1 MPLCEF
7 IRGRVLLE
15 PAGGGSPTPF
25 VGATVRLYVGSG
37 FTSRVVAVARTDAAG
52 RFSVEV
58 PSSPGATRSGVFR
71 VFDGSLALSCHGDT
85 RWSLT
90 GTNPEHVLCAK
101 ASETCVAPTEQLP
114 TIDPPEGESGSP
126 LLWGQVRHVDGTPLV
141 GATVE
146 LRTISTLLLDTGSP
160 VAYATNAHGF
170 YGFWHPPADFV
181 LKARDSGGLL
191 LASSAAQ
198 FNVTDFPLRI
208 DMVTCDDRFRRPCEF
223 ARINAAITAVST
235 ADPGTWGVETIA
247 ILSGRTG
254 WDVERIG
261 IWVLSR
267 RIAALLP
274 TEGPAQLV
282 EQLYGLMRE
291 GFPRSRDGILVR
303 TAASVTATL
312 ARAQRANIIS
322 DAAVQPINSPNA
334 LFAAARQAI
343 LASSRNDTIGAILAT
358 SGVLDSAMIGSF
370 VDYYDTY
377 TGTDADFWPGVASLS
392 YFDETLAA
400 EAKRLLTIGEIAL
413 MWAPA
418 VTQILVV
425 IGAGEPEAMAAIP
438 HPDWI
443 TIAHA
448 TSPLPDGLVGETT
461 SEQADDLA
469 RILEAHVALA
479 YPSSTAM
486 SALRTGS
493 STLGG
498 VQAWLNDHPDF
509 DFVRGRV
516 EVTDPT
522 ATDDMKASVR
532 RLQRL
537 YRIAPASSRAT
548 AMTAL
553 FDAGVGSAR
562 QVAAMGATRFRAR
575 FGTPLGADG
584 ALEAFQKAR
593 SLAALATTFLAQAH
607 PNLTMKGLRF
617 LPEYAEDESGYVDV
631 ASAIPDLGTLF
642 GSLSYCKC
650 EECRSILGPS
660 AYLAD
665 LLHWLGDRRLSD
677 DSGSALDFLV
687 GSADGTTILGRRP
700 DLASLNLTCENAT
713 RALPY
718 IDLALEILEAAAVNT
733 TSDTDPDNDTAFSAY
748 DTTAEGPELLA
759 APEHPNAAAYTLLG
773 SATRAVG
780 LPFLQPAAEMRAFLD
795 FLGVDRADLMRAFQS
810 GGTPSDADIGL
821 ENLRLSTEAW
831 TAATATTSSNDG
843 ENAYW
848 PETVAADVVALPV
861 VTFRRAAEV
870 EFADILDLVHARFV
884 NPRFVPTSSG
894 TETEVAYGDVN
905 DIDSYQLQVPV
916 ADPPASHPNMDYTR
930 LQPLRQL
937 RRLWRATGW
946 TVLQTDKVLHGLG
959 APTTLDDTTR
969 TDLADIHRLCRLTRL
984 DPVEIASWRSDVPL
998 DVWDDRA
1005 SQDHPVLSFYAEH
1018 ILTPSL
1024 FDADARTTGW
1034 WAVVQDSASP
1044 AELLGATTDPVRTL
1058 GEEAATL
1065 QAVLGVD
1072 ADQLSVLMAKTA
1084 LADTSALSLA
1094 NVSALYR
1101 WVSIAR
1107 AANLAPDDATYLAT
1121 MSGFDPTSSYAAAI
1135 DFLDEAREL
1144 AAAGWTVD
1152 QLRYVVNHEA
1162 TERVAPTD
1170 DWIQETLGKI
1180 RDAVSGAYGGLTA
1193 ASTDAG
1199 MIDVVVKVLA
1209 EAFGLDRAVIDE
1221 WRTNAE
1227 TTPWANLPW
1236 LSDLGATEEFTV
1248 AAATSV
1254 TLTPSTLRMHPGGT
1268 LTLPATTASVTGTP
1282 STVDGIA
1289 YSGSAVGPF
1298 ALTAP
1303 LSGAVLASETV
1314 AAVSGTPL
1322 TVDATLPAG
1331 ATFSVNAGDTTCT
1344 LSSTLNVSYPSGSQ
1358 DVVITTGGSTSML
1371 VTLGTGGLSL
1381 TTGGHTYV
1389 FDAGAT
1395 LTVTQTATPFT
1406 ATLTSAASMD
1416 VATATFAV
1424 PATFPI
1430 TDILI
1435 RFLCQSF
1442 WTTQA
1447 DDPAVPW
1454 ADLTRRDFGRDFT
1467 RIDLLAKLA
1476 LVVRKLAVD
1485 ADERAFWYTNAS
1497 TWALAVVGGVSTD
1510 TSGIAY
1516 AELKAVIDLFAL
1528 RRRLPGESPTF
1539 VDLLT
1544 SVQAGTED
1552 TDDTGAGTGDWAFPG
1567 LLADRTAWD
1576 EDDLRALVTR
1586 FAAFATA
1593 TPIAGLTSADGLT
1606 TLLDQVAI
1614 VRRVGG
1620 GASTVAG
1627 WAVGPNA
1634 TYLTTTLSGEVV
1646 AAARS
1651 RYADAKQWAT
1661 VAHPV
1666 RDRIR
1671 KLQRDALV
1679 SYLIPAV
1686 NDVRVAAGDE
1696 PIRDADGLYQYYYI
1710 DVSMNP
1716 EMLTSRIVKA
1726 YCTVQLFIHRCM
1738 FGLETSGG
1746 DVLVEFT
1753 DDDRRMWEWMRT
1765 YRVWQAARKVFL
1777 YPENWVL
1784 PELRDDKT
1792 PFYRTFEQD
1801 LAQGDLV
1808 AERVEQG
1815 VLDYLDR
1822 VHEVSNLVVLAY
1834 HVQNET
1840 VDDDVLDNVHVL
1852 ARSRSVPA
1860 TYWYRR
1866 REDSSTWTAWEKVDC
1881 GVTGDNVLLT
1891 VYNRRLLLFWVEFST
1906 EQYQD
1911 DTGVEGA
1918 TVTHSYLVARLFWST
1933 YRDGKWQAK
1942 HTSEATLSTQGI
1954 GVGAAATAEEITDP
1968 LGIITIKVWS
1978 EGTPDTGSL
1987 KPSDYMITGTET
1999 ADGFQVSLVVRQQWN
2014 GTLPTTP
2021 VGVFVLDACT
2031 MEVSANAGTG
2041 GDWKDRVGLIG
2052 AYWIAPGFQLPYSGT
2067 YRETGAHFWT
2077 DAKLDVYRADSAT
2090 ADTATAAESTPV
2102 TLLDNLG
2109 GGVMVTSGQWGDYV
2123 SQGPFFVNWNS
2134 RAYFVEP
2141 MSKVSATEGTRI
2153 GNGNVQ
2159 EINPGN
2165 LTASTDYSELARLAS
2180 TVSTDRLSGTETM
2193 LRDVDYALRTVAYA
2207 APVNAYP
2214 GTYKF
2219 WNFYHPFLC
2228 SFIKEVRRDGV
2239 FSLLNP
2245 SSDEDASA
2253 FPLFRQQIGG
2263 EDIGNE
2269 DFATTFSPTDAVVTP
2284 YPVEDVDFS
2293 QEGAYSQYNWEI
2305 FFHGPFFVAQRLI
2318 ENRQFDDA
2326 FDWFHTMF
2334 DPRTPAPVPTG
2345 YPDNAR
2351 WWRIRPFLDPVSTPV
2366 TDWLGFTGADGDAD
2380 AADAFEAQVSA
2391 WQEEPFKPHLLARLR
2406 PGTYQKVLVMA
2417 YLDGLI
2423 AWGDALFTK
2432 DTIESINEAT
2442 MLYVFAK
2449 QLLGDRPEILEPTAE
2464 IPAMTFADLRGTLDD
2479 WSNATVVIENLYDAE
2494 VSGYGGADSGASS
2507 ASGVGSMS
2515 YFCVPQNAKL
2525 LAYWDR
2531 VDDRLFK
2538 IRNGLNIEGVRR
2550 SLALFEPPIDP
2561 ALLVRAAAAG
2571 LDLGSLLDADT
2582 VSRPNYR
2589 FNVLLGR
2596 AQAIAGS
2603 VKALGQALLS
2613 ALEKQDAEALA
2624 LLRQDHELDLLDH
2637 VKRSKEQA
2645 LREAEANLAAAK
2657 QSKVMTTARQKYYQ
2671 RLVDKGW
2678 IAEETKA
2685 ASRARLAS
2693 DAEIASGVVKGIQS
2707 VLGAIPDTSS
2717 GTTFLVE
2724 VGGGLLYRVLSGV
2737 AAGFDISAAAARG
2750 DAAHLSTAAAYKR
2763 RAQDWNF
2770 QITQATNELAQ
2781 IAQQIAAAEIRVEIA
2796 RQDLTNH
2803 DLQREQSAQV
2813 KDWMTSKF
2821 TSRDLYR
2828 WNVAQLATLY
2838 FQTYQLA
2845 VLMANKAQKAYQI
2858 EIGGDATFIQ
2868 LTYWDSQRKGLLA
2881 GERLAADLER
2891 MDAAYLDNDVREY
2904 ELTKPIS
2911 LLLLDPVALQALRDN
2926 GECYFNVPE
2935 AYFDLD
2941 CPDHDFR
2948 RISGL
2953 AVSLSCVGNALGT
2966 VNAQLTL
2973 LGASIRQVG
2982 GSIVEPDG
2990 FSDTPSIVTSVAIND
3005 SGLFQADLRDPRY
3018 LPFER
3023 RGAVSRWH
3031 LKLTAMVEQFDPAT
3045 LEDVTIHMRYTA
3057 RDSGVAARTVSL
3069 ADIGVGVATDGATPS
3084 FGGSVRIVSL
3094 LRDAPD
3100 DFAAAQTSDPPS
3112 DYISVSVTAAML
3124 APPHGTLAKILAIP
3138 VVAAGG
3144 TPPTALTPDSGAVTG
3159 PTAFG
3164 ETKVYSFTDAALA
3177 SDTVGI
3183 TLSGA
3188 DFSDLTDL
3196 VLAFLYT

>member
-15 PAGGGSPTPF
+15 PSGGGSPTPF
-25 VGATVRLYVGSG
+25 EGATVRLCVGSG
-37 FTSRVVAVARTDAAG
+37 FTSRIVAVARTDAAG
-52 RFSVEV
+52 RFSAEV
-58 PSSPGATRSGVFR
+58 PDSPSATRSGVFR
-71 VFDGSLALSCHGDT
+71 VFDGPLTLSCHGDT
-85 RWSLT
+85 RWQLT
-90 GTNPEHVLCAK
+90 GKTREYTICVEAADACA
-101 ASETCVAPTEQLP
+101 APTEQLP
-114 TIDPPEGESGSP
+114 TIEPPEGESGSP
-126 LLWGQVRHVDGTPLV
+126 SLWGQVRHVDGTPVV

-146 LRTISTLLLDTGSP
+146 LRAISALLLDTGTP
-160 VAYATNAHGF
+160 VTYATDSQGY
-170 YGFWHPPADFV
+170 YGFWHPPADFIV
-181 LKARDSGGLL
+181 KARDSGALL
-191 LASSAAQ
+191 LASSPAQ
-198 FNVTDFPLRI
+198 FGVTDFPLRL
-208 DMVTCDDRFRRPCEF
+208 DLVTCDDRFRRPCEF
-223 ARINAAITAVST
+223 ARIDSAITAVST
-235 ADPGTWGVETIA
+235 ADPTSWGVETVA

-254 WDVERIG
+254 WDVDRVG
-261 IWVLSR
+261 VWVLAR
-267 RIAALLP
+267 LIASLLP
-274 TEGPAQLV
+274 TGGPTQLV

-303 TAASVTATL
+303 TAASVTTTL

-322 DAAVQPINSPNA
+322 GPAVASINSPNA

-370 VDYYDTY
+370 VAYYDTY
-377 TGTDADFWPGVASLS
+377 TGSEADFWAGVASLS
-392 YFDETLAA
+392 YFDATLAA
-400 EAKRLLTIGEIAL
+400 EAERLLTIGKIAL

-418 VTQILVV
+418 VSQILTVL
-425 IGAGEPEAMAAIP
+425 GAGEPEAMASIP
-438 HPDWI
+438 HADWV

-461 SEQADDLA
+461 SDQADDLA

-486 SALRTGS
+486 SALRTGT

-498 VQAWLNDHPDF
+498 LQTWLNDNPDF
-509 DFVRGRV
+509 DFVRGTV
-516 EVTDPT
+516 DDSDPS
-522 ATDDMKASVR
+522 AASVR

-537 YRIAPASSRAT
+537 YRIAPSSTRAG
-548 AMTAL
+548 AMAVL
-553 FDAGVGSAR
+553 FDAGIGSAR
-562 QVAAMGATRFRAR
+562 QVAGMGATRFRTTFEAS
-575 FGTPLGADG
+575 LGADG

-593 SLAALATTFLAQAH
+593 SLSAIATTFLAQSH
-607 PNLTMKGLRF
+607 PNLATKGLRF
-617 LPEYAEDESGYVDV
+617 LPEYGEDESGYVDV
-631 ASAIPDLGTLF
+631 GSAFPDLATLF

-660 AYLAD
+660 AYIAD
-665 LLHWLGDRRLSD
+665 LLHWLGDRQLSD
-677 DSGSALDFLV
+677 ASGSALDFLV

-700 DLASLNLTCENAT
+700 DLADLNLTCENAT

-718 IDLALEILEAAAVNT
+718 IDLTLEILEAAAVNT
-733 TSDTDPDNDTAFSAY
+733 ADGDADNDTAFTAY
-748 DTTAEGPELLA
+748 DTTAEGPDLLA
-759 APEHPNAAAYTLLG
+759 APEHPNGAAYTILG
-773 SATRAVG
+773 TATRGIG

-795 FLGVDRADLMRAFQS
+795 HLGIDRTDLMRAFQS
-810 GGTPSDADIGL
+810 GGAPSGADIGA
-821 ENLRLSTEAW
+821 EELRLSTDGW
-831 TAATATTSSNDG
+831 TAATTESPADNDA
-843 ENAYW
+843 ENMYW
-848 PETVAADVVALPV
+848 PEDVAADVPDLAVS
-861 VTFRRAAEV
+861 TFRRAAEV
-870 EFADILDLVHARFV
+870 EFGDILDLLHARFV
-884 NPRFVPTSSG
+884 NPRSAPALAATAIAI
-894 TETEVAYGDVN
+894 AYTDVN
-905 DIDSYQLQVPV
+905 DIDTYALQAV
-916 ADPPASHPNMDYTR
+916 AGNLDYLAMR
-930 LQPLRQL
+930 RLRQL

-946 TVLQTDKVLHGLG
+946 KLLQTDKILYALG
-959 APTTLDDTTR
+959 APTALDDATQ
-969 TDLADIHRLCRLTRL
+969 TDLGDIHRLCRLTGL
-984 DPVEIASWRSDVPL
+984 DPVEIACWRSDVAL

-1005 SQDHPVLSFYAEH
+1005 SQDHPILSFYAEH

-1024 FDADARTTGW
+1024 FDADGRTAGA
-1034 WAVVQDSASP
+1034 WAVDSTADP
-1044 AELLGATTDPVRTL
+1044 LELFGATTVPRTI
-1058 GEEAATL
+1058 GDESATL

-1072 ADQLSVLMAKTA
+1072 ADQLAVLLAKVGLTDA
-1084 LADTSALSLA
+1084 SALSLA
-1094 NVSALYR
+1094 NVSALHR

-1107 AANLAPDDATYLAT
+1107 AAKLTPDDATYLAT
-1121 MSGFDPTSSYAAAI
+1121 MSGLDPTSSYATAI
-1135 DFLDEAREL
+1135 DLLDEAREL
-1144 AAAGWTVD
+1144 ASAGWSID
-1152 QLRYVVNHEA
+1152 QVRYVVEHEA

-1170 DWIQETLGKI
+1170 DWIQETLGKV
-1180 RDAVSGAYGGLTA
+1180 RDAVSTAYSGLTA

-1209 EAFGLDRAVIDE
+1209 EAFGVDRAVIDE
-1221 WRTNAE
+1221 WRANAA
-1227 TTPWANLPW
+1227 TAPWANLPW
-1236 LSDLGATEEFTV
+1236 LSDVGSTVDFTL
-1248 AAATSV
+1248 AAATAV
-1254 TLTPSTLRMHPGGT
+1254 TLTPATLRIQPGGT
-1268 LTLPATTASVTGTP
+1268 LTLPMTSASVTGVP
-1282 STVDGIA
+1282 ATVDGA
-1289 YSGSAVGPF
+1289 PYSGSAVGPF
-1298 ALTAP
+1298 ALPAALP
-1303 LSGAVLASETV
+1303 GATLASAIV
-1314 AAVSGTPL
+1314 CAVSGTPE
-1322 TVDATLPAG
+1322 TVAAGLPAG
-1331 ATFSVNAGDTTCT
+1331 ATFHVNAGDTTCT

-1358 DVVITTGGSTSML
+1358 DVVVPTLTVPPVL
-1371 VTLGTGGLSL
+1371 VTLGTGGLSI

-1389 FDAGAT
+1389 FDAGTT
-1395 LTVTQTATPFT
+1395 LTVTQTTTPFT
-1406 ATLTSAASMD
+1406 ATLTSPAITNVVSG
-1416 VATATFAV
+1416 TFPV
-1424 PATFPI
+1424 PDTFPI

-1435 RFLCQSF
+1435 RFLCQQF
-1442 WTTQA
+1442 WTTEA
-1447 DDPAVPW
+1447 DDPATPW
-1454 ADLTRRDFGRDFT
+1454 ADLTRLDFERDFT

-1485 ADERAFWYTNAS
+1485 ADERAFWYANAA
-1497 TWALAVVGGVSTD
+1497 TWALAVVGEVSTD

-1516 AELKAVIDLFAL
+1516 AELKAAIDLFAL
-1528 RRRLPGESPTF
+1528 RRRLPGASPTF

-1576 EDDLRALVTR
+1576 EDDLRVLVTR
-1586 FAAFATA
+1586 FAAFATD

-1606 TLLDQVAI
+1606 TLLDQIAI

-1627 WAVGPNA
+1627 WAVAPNA
-1634 TYLTTTLSGEVV
+1634 TDLTTTLSGQVV

-1651 RYADAKQWAT
+1651 RYDDAKHWAT

-1666 RDRIR
+1666 RDRVR

-1679 SYLIPAV
+1679 SHLIPIV
-1686 NDVRVAAGDE
+1686 NVVRLAAGDDA
-1696 PIRDADGLYQYYYI
+1696 IRDADGLYQYYYI

-1716 EMLTSRIVKA
+1716 EMLTSRIVQG

-1746 DVLVEFT
+1746 EALVDLT
-1753 DDDRRMWEWMRT
+1753 DDDRRMWEWMKT

-1777 YPENWVL
+1777 YPENWIL

-1792 PFYRTFEQD
+1792 PFYRAFEQD

-1840 VDDDVLDNVHVL
+1840 VDDDTIDNVHVL

-1866 REDSSTWTAWEKVDC
+1866 REDSATWTPWEKVDC
-1881 GVTGDNVLLT
+1881 GVSGDNVLLT

-1918 TVTHSYLVARLFWST
+1918 TVTHSYLTARLFWSS

-1954 GVGAAATAEEITDP
+1954 GVGTAATSSLVATTIVVDDVELPGPIEE
-1968 LGIITIKVWS
+1968 VWT

-1987 KPSDYMITGTET
+1987 DPADYMITGTET
-1999 ADGFQVSLVVRQQWN
+1999 ADGFQVSLVVREEWN
-2014 GTLPTTP
+2014 SSLPTTA
-2021 VGVFVLDACT
+2021 VGVFLLDACT

-2041 GDWKDRVGLIG
+2041 GDWKDRVGLID

-2067 YRETGAHFWT
+2067 YLDTGTHFWN
-2077 DAKLDVYRADSAT
+2077 DAKLEVYRADSAT
-2090 ADTATAAESTPV
+2090 ADADTAAESTPV

-2109 GGVMVTSGQWGDYV
+2109 GGVMITSSQWGDYV

-2134 RAYFVEP
+2134 RAYFIEP
-2141 MSKVSATEGTRI
+2141 VSQASLTEGTRI
-2153 GNGNVQ
+2153 GNLVTG
-2159 EINPGN
+2159 ETDPGN
-2165 LTASTDYSELARLAS
+2165 LTDTTDYSELARLA
-2180 TVSTDRLSGTETM
+2180 TTASTDRSSDTEAS
-2193 LRDVDYALRTVAYA
+2193 LRSVDFALRTAAYD
-2207 APVNAYP
+2207 APVTAYP

-2228 SFIKEVRRDGV
+2228 TFIKEVRREGV

-2245 SSDEDASA
+2245 SSDTSASA
-2253 FPLFRQQIGG
+2253 YPLFRQQIGG
-2263 EDIGNE
+2263 DDIGNE

-2334 DPRTPAPVPTG
+2334 DPRTPAPVPGG

-2351 WWRIRPFLDPVSTPV
+2351 WWRIRPFLDPVSSPV
-2366 TDWLGFTGADGDAD
+2366 TDWLAFTGADGDAD
-2380 AADAFEAQVSA
+2380 AAKAFEAQVAA
-2391 WQEEPFKPHLLARLR
+2391 WQEEPFNPHLLARLR

-2417 YLDGLI
+2417 YLDGLM

-2449 QLLGDRPEILEPTAE
+2449 QLLGDRPEVLESTVA
-2464 IPAMTFADLRGTLDD
+2464 IPAKTFANLRGTLDD
-2479 WSNATVVIENLYDAE
+2479 WSNATVVIENLYDVE

-2507 ASGVGSMS
+2507 VSSAGSIS

-2571 LDLGSLLDADT
+2571 LDLGSVLDADT

-2613 ALEKQDAEALA
+2613 ALEKQDAEGLA

-2645 LREAEANLAAAK
+2645 LREADANLAAAK

-2693 DAEIASGVVKGIQS
+2693 DAEIASGVVQGIQS
-2707 VLGAIPDTSS
+2707 VLAALPDVAT
-2717 GTTFLVE
+2717 GTGVMAS
-2724 VGGGLLYRVLSGV
+2724 VGGQTFWRVLSGV
-2737 AAGFDISAAAARG
+2737 GGAFNVAAAAARG
-2750 DAAHLSTAAAYKR
+2750 DSAHLSTTATYKR
-2763 RAQDWNF
+2763 RAQDWSF
-2770 QITQATNELAQ
+2770 QVTQATNELAQ

-2796 RQDLTNH
+2796 RQELTNH

-2821 TSRDLYR
+2821 TNRDLYR

-2911 LLLLDPVALQALRDN
+2911 LVLLDPVALQSLRDN

-2953 AVSLSCVGNALGT
+2953 ALSLSCVGNALGT

-2973 LGASIRQVG
+2973 LGASRREVG
-2982 GSIVEPDG
+2982 GSAAADDG

-3023 RGAVSRWH
+3023 RGAVSRWY
-3031 LKLTAMVEQFDPAT
+3031 LKLTAMVEQFDPST
-3045 LEDVTIHMRYTA
+3045 LEDVTVHMRFTA
-3057 RDSGVAARTVSL
+3057 RDSGVAARTVDLSDL
-3069 ADIGVGVATDGATPS
+3069 GVGVASDGDTPS
-3084 FGGSVRIVSL
+3084 FAGSVRVVSL

-3100 DFAAAQTSDPPS
+3100 DFAAAQAASSATLS
-3112 DYISVSVTAAML
+3112 ITVTDAML
-3124 APPHGTLAKILAIP
+3124 EPDLGTLAKLLAIP
-3138 VVAAGG
+3138 VVDGASPLTSINSVSPSTGF
-3144 TPPTALTPDSGAVTG
+3144 TAVQVFDLATTTRNTSTGAVT
-3159 PTAFG
+3159 
-3164 ETKVYSFTDAALA
+3164 L
-3177 SDTVGI
+3177 
-3183 TLSGA
+3183 TLTGA

>member
-562 QVAAMGATRFRAR
+562 QVAAMGATRFRAM

-584 ALEAFQKAR
+584 ALEAFKKAR

-733 TSDTDPDNDTAFSAY
+733 TSDTDPNNDTAFSAY
-748 DTTAEGPELLA
+748 DTTAEGPDLLA

-884 NPRFVPTSSG
+884 NPRFAPTSSG
-894 TETEVAYGDVN
+894 TETEVAYGDLN

-959 APTTLDDTTR
+959 APTTLDDSTR
-969 TDLADIHRLCRLTRL
+969 TDLGDIHRLCRLTRL
-984 DPVEIASWRSDVPL
+984 DPVEIASWRFDVPL

-1107 AANLAPDDATYLAT
+1107 AAKLAPDDATYLAT
-1121 MSGFDPTSSYAAAI
+1121 MSGFDPTSSYDAAI

-1152 QLRYVVNHEA
+1152 QLRYVVNHA
-1162 TERVAPTD
+1162 TTERVAPTD
-1170 DWIQETLGKI
+1170 NWIQETLGKI
-1180 RDAVSGAYGGLTA
+1180 RDAVSAARGSGAP
-1193 ASTDAG
+1193 TDDELLDG
-1199 MIDVVVKVLA
+1199 VTKVLA
-1209 EAFGLDRAVIDE
+1209 EAFEIDRAILDE
-1221 WRTNAE
+1221 WRTNALV
-1227 TTPWANLPW
+1227 TPWANVENELE
-1236 LSDLGATEEFTV
+1236 SAVT
-1248 AAATSV
+1248 AATLSASS
-1254 TLTPSTLRMHPGGT
+1254 LGLHAGT
-1268 LTLPATTASVTGTP
+1268 RVTLPAGVEITGLIASVVIGPVALP
-1282 STVDGIA
+1282 SAT
-1289 YSGSAVGPF
+1289 SG
-1298 ALTAP
+1298 L
-1303 LSGAVLASETV
+1303 LASETPATLSSAATLSADLPASTAYVPVDSTTGRLASAVDADYPLVSTDVPADVPVETTSATVQLTLEADLTVTIASVDYTFV
-1314 AAVSGTPL
+1314 AGTTVTVTTSGTI
-1322 TVDATLPAG
+1322 AMTLPAQAGVDVTG
-1331 ATFSVNAGDTTCT
+1331 ATFPLPSSVTTID
-1344 LSSTLNVSYPSGSQ
+1344 LL
-1358 DVVITTGGSTSML
+1358 
-1371 VTLGTGGLSL
+1371 
-1381 TTGGHTYV
+1381 
-1389 FDAGAT
+1389 A
-1395 LTVTQTATPFT
+1395 
-1406 ATLTSAASMD
+1406 
-1416 VATATFAV
+1416 
-1424 PATFPI
+1424 
-1430 TDILI
+1430 
-1435 RFLCQSF
+1435 RFLRPAF
-1442 WTTQA
+1442 W
-1447 DDPAVPW
+1447 DNSSGDPTSPW
-1454 ADLTRRDFGRDFT
+1454 SDLTRTAFPGDFAA
-1467 RIDLLAKLA
+1467 IDLLAKA
-1476 LVVRKLAVD
+1476 VFIVRELEID
-1485 ADERAFWYTNAS
+1485 ADEREFWYGS
-1497 TWALAVVGGVSTD
+1497 TTPWTLPAIGDVSTD
-1510 TSGIAY
+1510 NAGISY
-1516 AELKAVIDLFAL
+1516 PGLKELVDLFAL
-1528 RRRLPGESPTF
+1528 RGRVPGAAPTWAA
-1539 VDLLT
+1539 LL
-1544 SVQAGTED
+1544 QAIAAGTED
-1552 TDDTGAGTGDWAFPG
+1552 TDDTGAGTGEWAFPG

-1576 EDDLRALVTR
+1576 EDDLRVLVTR
-1586 FAAFATA
+1586 FAAFAPA

-1606 TLLDQVAI
+1606 TLLDQIAI

-1620 GASTVAG
+1620 GANTVAG
-1627 WAVGPNA
+1627 WAVSPNA
-1634 TYLTTTLSGEVV
+1634 TDLTTTLSGQVV

-1666 RDRIR
+1666 RDRVR
-1671 KLQRDALV
+1671 KVQRDALV
-1679 SYLIPAV
+1679 SYLIPVV

-1716 EMLTSRIVKA
+1716 EMLTSRIVQA

-1746 DVLVEFT
+1746 DVLVDFT

-1792 PFYRTFEQD
+1792 PFYRTFEQE

-1866 REDSSTWTAWEKVDC
+1866 REDSSSWTAWEKVDC
-1881 GVTGDNVLLT
+1881 GVSGDNVLLT

-1911 DTGVEGA
+1911 DTGAEGA
-1918 TVTHSYLVARLFWST
+1918 TITHSYLVARLFWST

-1942 HTSEATLSTQGI
+1942 HTSEATLLTRGLS
-1954 GVGAAATAEEITDP
+1954 VGTTESSYDN
-1968 LGIITIKVWS
+1968 
-1978 EGTPDTGSL
+1978 DL
-1987 KPSDYMITGTET
+1987 KPSLFMLTGWET
-1999 ADGFQVSLVVRQQWN
+1999 ANGFLVALAGREELVS
-2014 GTLPTTP
+2014 TSPPMTA
-2021 VGVFVLDACT
+2021 VGAFLLDACT
-2031 MEVSANAGTG
+2031 MEASAVAGSG
-2041 GDWKDRVGLIG
+2041 ADWKDRVGLIG
-2052 AYWIAPGFQLPYSGT
+2052 AKWVAPGFQFGANGMVQD
-2067 YRETGAHFWT
+2067 TGEPVW
-2077 DAKLDVYRADSAT
+2077 LGMELQVYRADPAT
-2090 ADTATAAESTPV
+2090 ADAATAAESTPV
-2102 TLLDNLG
+2102 TLLENLG
-2109 GGVMVTSGQWGDYV
+2109 SGLMVTSSQWGDYV

-2141 MSKVSATEGTRI
+2141 VTHASITEGTRI
-2153 GNGNVQ
+2153 GNLVTG
-2159 EINPGN
+2159 ETDPGN
-2165 LTASTDYSELARLAS
+2165 LTRNKDYSELARLA
-2180 TVSTDRLSGTETM
+2180 TTASTDRSGDTEAS
-2193 LRDVDYALRTVAYA
+2193 LRDLDFALRTAAYD
-2207 APVNAYP
+2207 APVTGYP

-2228 SFIKEVRRDGV
+2228 TFIKEVRRDGV

-2245 SSDEDASA
+2245 SSDEKASA

-2293 QEGAYSQYNWEI
+2293 QEGAYSQYNWEV

-2366 TDWLGFTGADGDAD
+2366 TDWLAFTGADGDAD
-2380 AADAFEAQVSA
+2380 AADAFEAQVAA
-2391 WQEEPFKPHLLARLR
+2391 WQDEPFNPHLLARLR

-2417 YLDGLI
+2417 YLDGLM

-2449 QLLGDRPEILEPTAE
+2449 QLLGDRPEVLQSTVE
-2464 IPAMTFADLRGTLDD
+2464 IPAKTFADLRGALDD
-2479 WSNATVVIENLYDAE
+2479 WSNATVMVENLYDAE
-2494 VSGYGGADSGASS
+2494 VSGYGGTDAGASS
-2507 ASGVGSMS
+2507 ASSVGSMS
-2515 YFCVPQNAKL
+2515 YFCVPQNANL

-2624 LLRQDHELDLLDH
+2624 LLRQDHELDMLDH

-2645 LREAEANLAAAK
+2645 LREAEANLAAAN

-2750 DAAHLSTAAAYKR
+2750 DAAHLSTTATYKR
-2763 RAQDWNF
+2763 RADDWSF
-2770 QITQATNELAQ
+2770 QVTQATNELAQ

-2821 TSRDLYR
+2821 TNRDLYR

-2838 FQTYQLA
+2838 YQTYQLA
-2845 VLMANKAQKAYQI
+2845 VLTANKAQKAYQI

-2953 AVSLSCVGNALGT
+2953 ALSLSCVGNALGT

-2982 GSIVEPDG
+2982 ASDVGDDG
-2990 FSDTPSIVTSVAIND
+2990 FNDNPSIVTSVAIND

-3023 RGAVSRWH
+3023 RGAVSRWY
-3031 LKLTAMVEQFDPAT
+3031 LKLTAMVEQFDPST
-3045 LEDVTIHMRYTA
+3045 LEDVTVHMRYTA
-3057 RDSGVAARTVSL
+3057 RDSGVAARTVDL
-3069 ADIGVGVATDGATPS
+3069 TTLGFGVTADDATPS
-3084 FGGSVRIVSL
+3084 FAGSVRVVSL

-3100 DFAAAQTSDPPS
+3100 DFASAQAAPS
-3112 DYISVSVTAAML
+3112 SSVTFTLTSAML
-3124 APPHGTLAKILAIP
+3124 APEVGALSNVLAICA
-3138 VVAAGG
+3138 VASGSTHPDTINGVTVTQFGSTRTWYA
-3144 TPPTALTPDSGAVTG
+3144 ALGSLSTGSVTISLDSGTTFVA
-3159 PTAFG
+3159 
-3164 ETKVYSFTDAALA
+3164 
-3177 SDTVGI
+3177 
-3183 TLSGA
+3183 
-3188 DFSDLTDL
+3188 LTDL